1 MKRLLYIL
9 AVLLSLVSCKDDFDI
24 SKLQDSA
31 RLVVYSFPT
40 EGDSTLILV
49 TKSLPVT
56 TTKGFLE
63 DLASQTVDAHI
74 IYKVNGQEYPVKRI
88 EREDESLHF
97 CSSGSRLI
105 GQYYA
110 IGKQKNGDNIQVVVS
125 ADGFP
130 DVSASTYIPQG
141 VDIQAEGVGFRK
153 EKKDYYTYQTDK
165 VLASF
170 QDEGKSK
177 DYYSVKVKRLQMQG
191 TAAFVYH
198 RSYDGEVDT
207 TYAENYW
214 DYSKI
219 VNNYPHGVWN
229 FDSLYHVSSPQMLVT
244 DNEPVL
250 SKSSKIDDD
259 LGFDGYEYFDNAYI
273 FNDQSFN
280 GQKYTLHLVMLNSN
294 NEGSYDY
301 NRSWDG
307 VFGYGYQVELY
318 KVTPEYY
325 RFLSS
330 INNANSNSWAEA
342 GIMQVTPTYSNVK
355 GGFGVVAGFNAKVT
369 SVHVGPPKD
378 IDGGIYTN

>member
-1 MKRLLYIL
+1 MKRLVYIL
-9 AVLLSLVSCKDDFDI
+9 TLLLSLVSCKDDFDI

-40 EGDSTLILV
+40 EGDSTLIMI
-49 TKSLPVT
+49 TKSLPVA
-56 TTKGFLE
+56 TTKGYLE
-63 DLASQTVDAHI
+63 DLVSQTVDAHI
-74 IYKVNGQEYPVKRI
+74 IYKVNGRECPVKRI

-110 IGKQKNGDNIQVVVS
+110 IGKQKSGDNIQVVVS
-125 ADGFP
+125 ADGFQE
-130 DVSASTYIPQG
+130 VSASTYIPQG
-141 VDIQAEGVGFRK
+141 VDIQAEGVSIGK
-153 EKKDYYTYQTDK
+153 EKKDYYTYQMDK

-170 QDEGKSK
+170 QDDGNSK
-177 DYYSVKVKRLQMQG
+177 AYYSVKVKRLQMQG
-191 TAAFVYH
+191 TASFVYH
-198 RSYDGEVDT
+198 RDNGDIDT
-207 TYAENYW
+207 AYAQNYW
-214 DYSKI
+214 DYTRI
-219 VNNYPHGVWN
+219 VNNYSSGVWN
-229 FDSLYHVSSPQMLVT
+229 FDSLYHVPSPQMLET

-250 SKSSKIDDD
+250 NKSSQIDDD

-294 NEGSYDY
+294 YEGSYNY
-301 NRSWDG
+301 NQSWNA
-307 VFGYGYQVELY
+307 VFGYDYQVELY

-342 GIMQVTPTYSNVK
+342 GIMQVTPTYSNVQ
-355 GGFGVVAGFNAKVT
+355 GGFGIVAGFNTKVT
-369 SVHVGPPKD
+369 SIHVDPPKKTSG
-378 IDGGIYTN
+378 GGIYTY

>member
-9 AVLLSLVSCKDDFDI
+9 ALLLSLVSCKDDFDI

-49 TKSLPVT
+49 TKSLPVAT
-56 TTKGFLE
+56 AKGFWG

-74 IYKVNGQEYPVKRI
+74 IYKVNGQECPVKRI
-88 EREDESLHF
+88 GREDESLYF
-97 CSSGSRLI
+97 CSSGSMLI

-110 IGKQKNGDNIQVVVS
+110 IGKQKSGDNIQVVVS
-125 ADGFP
+125 ADGFQE
-130 DVSASTYIPQG
+130 VSASTYIPQG
-141 VDIQAEGVGFRK
+141 VDIQAEGVSIGK
-153 EKKDYYTYQTDK
+153 EKKDYYTYQMDK

-170 QDEGKSK
+170 QDDGKSK
-177 DYYSVKVKRLQMQG
+177 DYYSVKVKRMQVEG
-191 TAAFVYH
+191 KAFYVEP
-198 RSYDGEVDT
+198 RYDGGVDT
-207 TYAENYW
+207 TYAWNYQ
-214 DYSKI
+214 
-219 VNNYPHGVWN
+219 NYQNVVANHFGGTWIW
-229 FDSLYHVSSPQMLVT
+229 DSLYHVPYPQMLET

-250 SKSSKIDDD
+250 NRSSKIDDD

-280 GQKYTLHLVMLNSN
+280 GRKYTLHLVMLNSRYV
-294 NEGSYDY
+294 GSYDY
-301 NRSWDG
+301 ELSWDP
-307 VFGYGYQVELY
+307 VLGYDYQVELY

-355 GGFGVVAGFNAKVT
+355 GGFGVVAGFNAKIT
-369 SVHVGPPKD
+369 SIHVNPSKKTSS
-378 IDGGIYTN
+378 GGIYTN

>member
-1 MKRLLYIL
+1 MKRILYLLAL
-9 AVLLSLVSCKDDFDI
+9 LLSLVSCRDDFDI

-49 TKSLPVT
+49 TKSLPVA

-74 IYKVNGQEYPVKRI
+74 IYKVNGQECPVKRI
-88 EREDESLHF
+88 EREDESLQF
-97 CSSGSRLI
+97 CSSGSMLI

-110 IGKQKNGDNIQVVVS
+110 IGRQKGGDNVQIKVS
-125 ADGFP
+125 AEGFP

-141 VDIQAEGVGFRK
+141 VDIQAEGMSIGK

-191 TAAFVYH
+191 TASFVYH
-198 RSYDGEVDT
+198 RDNGDIDT

-219 VNNYPHGVWN
+219 VNNYPSGVWN
-229 FDSLYHVSSPQMLVT
+229 FDSLHHVPSPQMLET
-244 DNEPVL
+244 DKEPVL
-250 SKSSKIDDD
+250 NKSSKLDDD
-259 LGFDGYEYFDNAYI
+259 LGFDGYEYFDDAYI
-273 FNDQSFN
+273 FNDQLFN
-280 GQKYTLHLVMLNSN
+280 GQKYTLHLVMLNFN
-294 NEGSYDY
+294 YAGSYNY

-307 VFGYGYQVELY
+307 VFGYDYQVELY

-342 GIMQVTPTYSNVK
+342 GIMQVTPTYSNVQ
-355 GGFGVVAGFNAKVT
+355 GGFGVVAGFNTKVT
-369 SVHVGPPKD
+369 SIHVEPPKD